1 MKYQVGFKGIS
12 HSSKKMKVVIIDE
25 SDAVM
30 FKDFLA
36 FYNATKGGNITVIG
50 LTATAYNE
58 YDTSEAG
65 VEKEA
70 LELLDY

>member
-1 MKYQVGFKGIS
+1 MKYQVGFGGIS
-12 HSSKKMKVVIIDE
+12 TGKKKKVVIIDE
-25 SDAVM
+25 SDALM

-36 FYNATKGGNITVIG
+36 FYNATKGDNITVIG
-50 LTATAYNE
+50 LTATAYTE
-58 YDTSEAG
+58 YDSKEAG